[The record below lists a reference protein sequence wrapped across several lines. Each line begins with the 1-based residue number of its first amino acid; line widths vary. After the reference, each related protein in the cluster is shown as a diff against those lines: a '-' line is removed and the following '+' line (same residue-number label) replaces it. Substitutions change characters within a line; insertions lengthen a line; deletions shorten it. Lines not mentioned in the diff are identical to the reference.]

1 MVAYLGELR
10 RSEQNGWAQLG
21 RKLSGK
27 QRPQRSLFDPPHYDD
42 PAEDEEP
49 VLVRLKGVALDRLRD
64 FGDVWLAWGLWR
76 LLELDKLLE
85 ELMPRGREEVPWATV
100 AAILTVVLAKKL
112 V

>member
-1 MVAYLGELR
+1 
-10 RSEQNGWAQLG
+10 
-21 RKLSGK
+21 
-27 QRPQRSLFDPPHYDD
+27 
-42 PAEDEEP
+42 
-49 VLVRLKGVALDRLRD
+49 VRLKGVALDRLRD